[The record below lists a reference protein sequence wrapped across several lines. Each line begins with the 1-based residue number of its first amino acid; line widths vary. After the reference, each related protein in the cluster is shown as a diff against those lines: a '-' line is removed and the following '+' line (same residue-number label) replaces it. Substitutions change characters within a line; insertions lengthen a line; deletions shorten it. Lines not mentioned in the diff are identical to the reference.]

1 MALYDR
7 MIDRRLLTLKS
18 NLGGMRMNFS
28 ELLQMYEHQ
37 KQHQTSDGH
46 ELLTL
51 TKKLYI
57 SNEISLQNYK
67 ELITQINRIG
77 SRAVPTL

>member
-1 MALYDR
+1 M
-7 MIDRRLLTLKS
+7 S
-18 NLGGMRMNFS
+18 MNFS
-28 ELLQMYEHQ
+28 ELLKKYENQ
-37 KQHQTSDGH
+37 KQYRTSDGL

-67 ELITQINRIG
+67 ELVRQIDL
-77 SRAVPTL
+77 SCDRAVPTL

>member
-1 MALYDR
+1 
-7 MIDRRLLTLKS
+7 
-18 NLGGMRMNFS
+18 MNFS
-28 ELLQMYEHQ
+28 ELLKKYEHQ
-37 KQHQTSDGH
+37 KQHETTDVH

-67 ELITQINRIG
+67 ELIKQISGIG
-77 SRAVPTL
+77 SGAVPTL

>member
-1 MALYDR
+1 
-7 MIDRRLLTLKS
+7 
-18 NLGGMRMNFS
+18 MNFS
-28 ELLQMYEHQ
+28 ELLKMYEHQ
-37 KQHQTSDGH
+37 KQHQTTDVQ

-67 ELITQINRIG
+67 ELVRQISGIANG
-77 SRAVPTL
+77 AVPTL

>member
-1 MALYDR
+1 
-7 MIDRRLLTLKS
+7 MIGRRLLTLKS
-18 NLGGMRMNFS
+18 NSGGMGMNFS
-28 ELLQMYEHQ
+28 EMLKMYEHQ

-67 ELITQINRIG
+67 ELVRQINQLG
-77 SRAVPTL
+77 NGAVPTL

>member
-1 MALYDR
+1 
-7 MIDRRLLTLKS
+7 
-18 NLGGMRMNFS
+18 MNFS
-28 ELLQMYEHQ
+28 ELLTKYEKQ
-37 KQHQTSDGH
+37 KQYGASDSL

-67 ELITQINRIG
+67 ELLRQIHTSFNC
-77 SRAVPTL
+77 AVPSL